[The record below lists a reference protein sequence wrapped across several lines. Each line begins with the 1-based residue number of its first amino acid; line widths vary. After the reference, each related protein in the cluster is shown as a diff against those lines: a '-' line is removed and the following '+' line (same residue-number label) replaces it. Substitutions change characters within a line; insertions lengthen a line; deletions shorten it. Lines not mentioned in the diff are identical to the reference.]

1 MELTPAVVEQLV
13 TRLFAAP
20 DRGAA
25 TAMLSEHARH
35 ANHPEVVRVQ
45 VAVLKLSDGQP
56 DRLRQMLTH
65 AMNDYRDV
73 LAWAEYPAQTVSPVT
88 GLTAAQKTELIQ
100 ADEGQYLAWL
110 GAHIDDAS

>member
-1 MELTPAVVEQLV
+1 MELTPAVVERLV
-13 TRLFAAP
+13 TQLFAAP

-25 TAMLSEHARH
+25 TAMLSAHARH
-35 ANHPEVVRVQ
+35 ANHAEVVRVQ

-73 LAWAEYPAQTVSPVT
+73 LAWAQYPAQTVSPVT
-88 GLTAAQKTELIQ
+88 GLTTAQKTELIV
-100 ADEGQYLAWL
+100 ADKGQYLAWL
-110 GAHIDDAS
+110 RGHIDDAS

>member
-1 MELTPAVVEQLV
+1 MELTPAVVERLV

-35 ANHPEVVRVQ
+35 GNHPEVVRVQ

-73 LAWAEYPAQTVSPVT
+73 LASAQYPAQTVSPVT
-88 GLTAAQKTELIQ
+88 GLTTAQKTELIQ

-110 GAHIDDAS
+110 RALIVDAS